1 MQRLVIGISLGAA
14 LVGSALAGPPPSVEA
29 AIAAY
34 AADDLPTAAQG
45 FTRFAQ
51 QGSALAQYNLAMM
64 HLRNELPQ
72 ANAAT
77 AHHLLLRAARQHFVR
92 AELALGEFYEQ
103 GRQHRSGMPDLQQ
116 AVHWYALAAEHGSV
130 DAQVAMGTAFYLGRG
145 AKQDPQQAALW
156 FRQAATGGD
165 VGAQYLLASMYENG
179 LGVDQDLRLAR
190 YWYAAAAANG
200 DEAAPFKVKE
210 LDARLIQ
217 EPAL

>member
-1 MQRLVIGISLGAA
+1 
-14 LVGSALAGPPPSVEA
+14 
-29 AIAAY
+29 
-34 AADDLPTAAQG
+34 
-45 FTRFAQ
+45 
-51 QGSALAQYNLAMM
+51 
-64 HLRNELPQ
+64 
-72 ANAAT
+72 
-77 AHHLLLRAARQHFVR
+77 
-92 AELALGEFYEQ
+92 
-103 GRQHRSGMPDLQQ
+103 
-116 AVHWYALAAEHGSV
+116 
-130 DAQVAMGTAFYLGRG
+130 LGRG